1 MSGDFKPEELN
12 ISELTEL
19 LKRNFEAGAGVTLTV
34 TGFSMGPYLKNLRD
48 SVVLVSP
55 EVRPPKRLDIV
66 LFRRDD
72 GKPVLHRV
80 IGAKPDELTIN
91 GDAQT
96 WCEKIRPG
104 QVMAVA
110 DGLIRKNRY
119 VSCGSLSYRLYSG
132 LWVSLKP
139 LRPAAIW
146 AYARLKGRQAKP

>member
-12 ISELTEL
+12 ITELTEL
-19 LKRNFEAGAGVTLTV
+19 LRQNFEAGDGVTLTV
-34 TGFSMGPYLKNLRD
+34 TGSSMGPYLKNLRD

-80 IGAKPDELTIN
+80 IGVKPDELTIN

-119 VSCGSLSYRLYSG
+119 VSCDSLSYRLYSR

-146 AYARLKGRQAKP
+146 AYTRLKGRQAKP